1 MIQLTRV
8 AVRFVGT
15 LRWALEKD
23 RMDVE
28 ISDPTNV
35 KELIETVIL
44 KMDKLKTIDAM
55 TPLSSTP
62 NTIILVNE
70 TEIGLLKG
78 LLTPLAEGDVVT
90 LIPTAHGG

>member
-8 AVRFVGT
+8 AVRFMGT
-15 LRWALEKD
+15 LRWALERD

-28 ISDPTNV
+28 ISDPANV

-70 TEIGLLKG
+70 TEIGLLEG

>member
-8 AVRFVGT
+8 AVRFMGT
-15 LRWALEKD
+15 LRWALERD

-28 ISDPTNV
+28 ISDPANV

>member
-15 LRWALEKD
+15 LRWALERD

-28 ISDPTNV
+28 ISDPANV

-44 KMDKLKTIDAM
+44 KIDKLKTIDAM
-55 TPLSSTP
+55 IPLSSTP
-62 NTIILVNE
+62 NMIILVNE